1 MSASTDVELLLADPD
16 LAPERR
22 REALEG
28 LRTSLHRI
36 RDIVRQIGDLRT
48 IHTKT
53 YLPGIQM
60 VDLDAEN
67 LGAPTPHRGTALV
80 KVGEEGMAR
89 IVVLLLRHAGFA
101 VERCATTED
110 LRLAAGRVGVTLV
123 LLLGGAGAAGAHALG
138 GFDPPPLRGYRVAAL
153 VAGDSTAAQSAGA
166 DRVIALPF
174 DPGSFT
180 ADMVDL
186 VS

>member
-1 MSASTDVELLLADPD
+1 
-16 LAPERR
+16 
-22 REALEG
+22 
-28 LRTSLHRI
+28 
-36 RDIVRQIGDLRT
+36 
-48 IHTKT
+48 
-53 YLPGIQM
+53 M
-60 VDLDAEN
+60 VDLDAETAGRADAAPGHRA
-67 LGAPTPHRGTALV
+67 GAGA
-80 KVGEEGMAR
+80 GEEGWPASS
-89 IVVLLLRHAGFA
+89 VLLLRHAGFA
-101 VERCATTED
+101 VERCTTTED

-123 LLLGGAGAAGAHALG
+123 LRRSAAPARAGAHALG
-138 GFDPPPLRGYRVAAL
+138 GFDPPPLRGYRVVAL